1 MNNEK
6 YSIFSYGFEGH
17 WVERYQNKIIDTKIF
32 QAKHFLVGE
41 KDFIKN
47 ICQDNKNYILVN
59 TENVQFHNT
68 DYKLLSNLENISNR
82 TIASIIYGDR
92 VLKNRDFNSSIKY
105 LSYIATNFLEN
116 VNLYK
121 PQLVIGAK
129 DSGHAVIVYMCCKL
143 LNIPWIYA
151 YYFALPPNRIAYLN
165 DLNPGALEEMPESID
180 VISLKECN
188 EVINKFKKRQ
198 VKYQNTNFGHSLL
211 KNFKSYSQNL
221 TKRIANKVEYN
232 PYIWPTVKERIID
245 LSYRFKNRIKYPYEY
260 LLQEYP
266 KSKYI
271 FFTLHM
277 YPEATIDV
285 YSPILNNQ
293 FALLDQIS
301 KSIPCTHK
309 LVVKPHYLDPFS
321 WGRREIINL
330 INNKNVF
337 FCNYNLDSYE
347 LIKNADLVLT
357 IQGTSA
363 LEASLLGI
371 PSIMFGDSPF
381 KVFSTCKR
389 SYKIENLNKMI
400 VDSLKIKKPKPNE
413 ITYQFQKLLSR
424 SEKVFDLRFDHER
437 ELNNK
442 EIIKWRNYLNQVIIG
457 QINSKK

>member
-1 MNNEK
+1 
-6 YSIFSYGFEGH
+6 
-17 WVERYQNKIIDTKIF
+17 
-32 QAKHFLVGE
+32 
-41 KDFIKN
+41 
-47 ICQDNKNYILVN
+47 
-59 TENVQFHNT
+59 
-68 DYKLLSNLENISNR
+68 
-82 TIASIIYGDR
+82 
-92 VLKNRDFNSSIKY
+92 
-105 LSYIATNFLEN
+105 
-116 VNLYK
+116 
-121 PQLVIGAK
+121 
-129 DSGHAVIVYMCCKL
+129 MCCKL

-151 YYFALPPNRIAYLN
+151 YYFALPPNRISYLN
-165 DLNPGALEEMPESID
+165 DLNPGALEEMPESIS

-198 VKYQNTNFGHSLL
+198 VKYQFTHFANSLSLL

-221 TKRIANKVEYN
+221 SKRIANKVEYN
-232 PYIWPTVKERIID
+232 PYIWPTIKERIID
-245 LSYRFKNRIKYPYEY
+245 LAYRFKNRIKYPYKY

-321 WGRREIINL
+321 WRRREIINL

-400 VDSLKIKKPKPNE
+400 VDSLKIKRPKPDE

-424 SEKVFDLRFDHER
+424 SEQVFDLIFDHER
-437 ELNNK
+437 ELNKK